1 MIARAMSL
9 KLTRSSV
16 EMLHTFT
23 NLYKRIRQSVRL
35 NLQPL
40 KFQSLLGSTDLSLE
54 RVKMQLMSKFRR
66 FRQPILRV
74 TSVFLSIAGLIGCF
88 SSSGSGGTITTVA
101 GTAGNAGYAGDD
113 APATSAKLDNPRKIA
128 LDSSGNLYIAD
139 TVNNVIRKV
148 TASTG
153 IITTI
158 AGNGTPGN
166 SGDNGLATKAA
177 LNSPNGVAVDSSGN
191 IYIADTGNNVIRE
204 VSASSG
210 VIERVAGNGTSG
222 YSGDEGYAT
231 NATLNSPNGVAL
243 DPSGDI
249 YIADTNNDV
258 IRKVTASSDIITT
271 VAGSGSAGYSGDK
284 GAATSAKLT
293 IPDSVAVDS
302 SGNIYIADTGN
313 NVIREVAASSGD
325 ITTIAGNGTS
335 GYSGDNGA
343 ATSAKLSIPNGVA
356 VDSSGNTYVADT
368 GNNVIREIVASSGE
382 IKTVAGTGTSGYSG
396 DNGKSTSAKLN
407 SPYGVAL
414 DSSGDIYIADTGNDI
429 IRKDT
434 IK

>member
-1 MIARAMSL
+1 
-9 KLTRSSV
+9 
-16 EMLHTFT
+16 
-23 NLYKRIRQSVRL
+23 
-35 NLQPL
+35 
-40 KFQSLLGSTDLSLE
+40 
-54 RVKMQLMSKFRR
+54 MQTMFMFRR
-66 FRQPILRV
+66 FRQPFLCLA
-74 TSVFLSIAGLIGCF
+74 SVFLPASGLIGCL
-88 SSSGSGGTITTVA
+88 SSSGAGGTITTVA
-101 GTAGNAGYAGDD
+101 GTAGKAGYGGD
-113 APATSAKLDNPRKIA
+113 AAAATSAKLDNPRKIA

-139 TVNNVIRKV
+139 TVNNAIRKV

-153 IITTI
+153 IITTV
-158 AGNGTPGN
+158 AGDGTPGN
-166 SGDNGLATKAA
+166 SGDNGVATNAA

-210 VIERVAGNGTSG
+210 VIERVAGKGTSG

-243 DPSGDI
+243 DSSGDI

-258 IRKVTASSDIITT
+258 IRKVTASNDIIMT

-313 NVIREVAASSGD
+313 NVIREASASSGD
-325 ITTIAGNGTS
+325 IATIAGNGTS

-368 GNNVIREIVASSGE
+368 GNNVIREIVASSSE

-429 IRKDT
+429 IREDT

>member
-1 MIARAMSL
+1 L
-9 KLTRSSV
+9 
-16 EMLHTFT
+16 
-23 NLYKRIRQSVRL
+23 QS
-35 NLQPL
+35 L
-40 KFQSLLGSTDLSLE
+40 KFQILLGSTDFSLQG
-54 RVKMQLMSKFRR
+54 VKMRIMSKIRR
-66 FRQPILRV
+66 FRQPILRL
-74 TSVFLSIAGLIGCF
+74 TSVFLPVAGLIGCF

-101 GTAGNAGYAGDD
+101 GTAGNAGYAGD
-113 APATSAKLDNPRKIA
+113 AAAATSAKLDNPRKIA

-139 TVNNVIRKV
+139 TVNNAIRKV

-153 IITTI
+153 IITTV
-158 AGNGTPGN
+158 AGIGTPGN

-271 VAGSGSAGYSGDK
+271 VAGSGSAGYNGDK

>member
-1 MIARAMSL
+1 MPHI
-9 KLTRSSV
+9 
-16 EMLHTFT
+16 FT
-23 NLYKRIRQSVRL
+23 NLYKRNRVSVRL
-35 NLQPL
+35 NLQSL
-40 KFQSLLGSTDLSLE
+40 KCQRLLGSTDFSLQG
-54 RVKMQLMSKFRR
+54 VKMQIMSKFRR
-66 FRQPILRV
+66 FRQPILHL
-74 TSVFLSIAGLIGCF
+74 TSVFLPVAGLIGCF

-101 GTAGNAGYAGDD
+101 GTAGNAGYAGD
-113 APATSAKLDNPRKIA
+113 AAAATSAKLDNPRKIA

-139 TVNNVIRKV
+139 TVNNAIRKV

-153 IITTI
+153 IITTV
-158 AGNGTPGN
+158 AGIGTPGN
-166 SGDNGLATKAA
+166 SGDNGVATKAA

-210 VIERVAGNGTSG
+210 VIERVAGKGTSG

-231 NATLNSPNGVAL
+231 SATLNSPNGVAL
-243 DPSGDI
+243 DSSGDI

-258 IRKVTASSDIITT
+258 IRKVTASNDIITT

-313 NVIREVAASSGD
+313 NVIREVSASSGD
-325 ITTIAGNGTS
+325 ITTIAGDGTS

-368 GNNVIREIVASSGE
+368 GNNVIREIVASSSE
-382 IKTVAGTGTSGYSG
+382 IKTVAGTGASGYSG